1 VEFEKVGELK
11 RIAENV
17 LKQGTEK
24 FLPELMDALRKEK
37 DPSVSLASDGTP
49 QPTKAQLDDVVYFRD
64 YVMPEL
70 VRQKREDSKSCLACH
85 AVPGKVPSL
94 TLQPA
99 DEFGYISTSNLLA
112 NYRLMQKRVDL
123 SNLPKSKVLR
133 KPLNVE
139 DAQEDGHQG
148 GRRYTPT
155 DEGYLL
161 LKRWVDNQPVVQKRK
176 E

>member
-1 VEFEKVGELK
+1 MAWPS
-11 RIAENV
+11 RIDWALV
-17 LKQGTEK
+17 L
-24 FLPELMDALRKEK
+24 P
-37 DPSVSLASDGTP
+37 LA
-49 QPTKAQLDDVVYFRD
+49 
-64 YVMPEL
+64 
-70 VRQKREDSKSCLACH
+70 ACCSSHH
-85 AVPGKVPSL
+85 AVDLYNSLFEGKRAA
-94 TLQPA
+94 LQPA
-99 DEFGYISTSNLLA
+99 DEFGYISTSNLLV

>member
-1 VEFEKVGELK
+1 
-11 RIAENV
+11 
-17 LKQGTEK
+17 
-24 FLPELMDALRKEK
+24 
-37 DPSVSLASDGTP
+37 
-49 QPTKAQLDDVVYFRD
+49 
-64 YVMPEL
+64 
-70 VRQKREDSKSCLACH
+70 
-85 AVPGKVPSL
+85 VPSL